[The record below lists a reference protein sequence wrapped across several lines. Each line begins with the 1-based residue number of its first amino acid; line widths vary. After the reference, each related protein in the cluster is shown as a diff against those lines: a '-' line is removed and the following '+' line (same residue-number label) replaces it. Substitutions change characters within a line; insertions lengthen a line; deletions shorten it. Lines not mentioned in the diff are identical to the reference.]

1 MTNVVEVETVNTEA
15 TVTVMTEIGTE
26 VEGTGRGE
34 VGATTDVVTV
44 TSTVEVEETAM
55 MEDILLDMTAI
66 DAVTTEAHAMM
77 SMLYLVQAEEPLV
90 RTRHH
95 VVAIDVDEEKA
106 EMEWEPQREGPQ
118 LLKVLYLFL
127 SGSARLQAGT
137 SMHLVTSSILLSRP
151 NKLVRLF
158 LFFPVLSLTDVSKA
172 SLTFLGLIVHRY
184 LPSSV
189 LQVYLPPC
197 LFRLLVWG

>member
-1 MTNVVEVETVNTEA
+1 MVVTVTRGTALRDMTNVVEVETVNTEA

-44 TSTVEVEETAM
+44 KSTVEVEETAM
-55 MEDILLDMTAI
+55 MVDILLDMTAT

-77 SMLYLVQAEEPLV
+77 SMLYLVQVEEPLV

-95 VVAIDVDEEKA
+95 VVAIDVDEAKA

-127 SGSARLQAGT
+127 SGSARLQVGT

-158 LFFPVLSLTDVSKA
+158 YSSLYY
-172 SLTFLGLIVHRY
+172 R
-184 LPSSV
+184 
-189 LQVYLPPC
+189 
-197 LFRLLVWG
+197 